1 MSAEQFNNN
10 TTDRSAGRTGLN
22 EMQREDFL
30 ALATALRQFNA
41 YHSSVSLVIANAQ
54 YGGERHASLAIE

>member
-1 MSAEQFNNN
+1 MSLEQSENI
-10 TTDRSAGRTGLN
+10 TTDHSAGWTTLH

-41 YHSSVSLVIANAQ
+41 CQSPVSMVIANAQ